1 MASLHQRPRTRG
13 RPSPNYFTCTHRRV
27 PRTYTKA
34 SLIPGHFNR
43 PIEQPSQPA
52 PPITSD
58 NGRVAACDPIPT
70 RETPR
75 RRLHTTGTESL
86 VAGLGCRGQH
96 RREPPPPAA
105 SRKGMAPRRRADG
118 CIRRPPSSRWTRQA
132 APTAKRAKGGIR
144 AGLTSRCGT
153 RAKAK
158 GISDSRVTETADT
171 LGAEQEG
178 RETRR
183 RLNGRGRGADG
194 AAPTPTGQ
202 WSALNARPLD
212 APPDTWPWPAP
223 PSQAGPNSALCS

>member
-96 RREPPPPAA
+96 RREPPPPRGVPKGNGAA
-105 SRKGMAPRRRADG
+105 PEGGRVHPPAPVEPVD
-118 CIRRPPSSRWTRQA
+118 PSSSTY
-132 APTAKRAKGGIR
+132 
-144 AGLTSRCGT
+144 
-153 RAKAK
+153 
-158 GISDSRVTETADT
+158 
-171 LGAEQEG
+171 
-178 RETRR
+178 REASQRR
-183 RLNGRGRGADG
+183 NPRGADFSLRDSRQG
-194 AAPTPTGQ
+194 EGHLRL
-202 WSALNARPLD
+202 SSD
-212 APPDTWPWPAP
+212 
-223 PSQAGPNSALCS
+223 